1 METKLSEH
9 EFVINTIKKLSHP
22 PYKGIHSVYSGFNH
36 DFREYFQ
43 KDPVEVT
50 TRLAQE
56 GKIATQLVKGGAK
69 LYLPEDA
76 PTGPRRALNRI
87 AAEENSDKP

>member
-1 METKLSEH
+1 MEARLSEH
-9 EFVINTIKKLSHP
+9 EFVIKTIKKLSHP

-56 GKIATQLVKGGAK
+56 GKITTQPGKGGAK

-76 PTGPRRALNRI
+76 PTGSKVLYNKI
-87 AAEENSDKP
+87 LAEEDFDKT